1 MAKSKA
7 TVRAPITN
15 HKQVELSGDNG
26 GKAAATRVRL
36 LDAAAKVLSEKG
48 VNGMRLSDV
57 GAVAGVQAPAI
68 YYHFSSKEELAGE
81 VFISGFLNARV
92 TLEGVLNEHR
102 NEDALDRLALAIDTH
117 LRLTVKNSDYTR
129 AASHRMRG
137 DVPVSV
143 LERCRPA
150 EKSYVMLWSRLFA
163 DAGEQGFLREG
174 LDLRVAQNMLLG
186 ALHAISFSWKPTRT
200 PPVDVVVASAQGM
213 LLSGLAAEHRSWA
226 LAGTGK
232 GSSLTS

>member
-7 TVRAPITN
+7 TVRVPITN
-15 HKQVELSGDNG
+15 HKLVEQSGDNG

-36 LDAAAKVLSEKG
+36 LDAAAKVLAEKG
-48 VNGMRLSDV
+48 FNGMRLSDV
-57 GAVAGVQAPAI
+57 GDVAGVQAPAI
-68 YYHFSSKEELAGE
+68 YYHFASKEELAGE

-92 TLEGVLNEHR
+92 TLENVLTQHR
-102 NEDALDRLALAIDTH
+102 AEDALDRLALAIDTH

-150 EKSYVMLWSRLFA
+150 EKAYVMLWSRLFA
-163 DAGEQGFLREG
+163 DASEQGFLRDD

-186 ALHAISFSWKPTRT
+186 ALHAITFSWKPSRT
-200 PPVDVVVASAQGM
+200 PPVDAVVLSAQRM
-213 LLSGLAAEHRSWA
+213 LLSGLATEQRSWA
-226 LAGTGK
+226 QPGASKAT
-232 GSSLTS
+232 SLTS

>member
-7 TVRAPITN
+7 TVKAPITN
-15 HKQVELSGDNG
+15 HKHVEQTGEIG

-48 VNGMRLSDV
+48 FNGMRLSDV
-57 GAVAGVQAPAI
+57 GDVAGVQAPAI

-92 TLEGVLNEHR
+92 TLERVLSQHR
-102 NEDALDRLALAIDTH
+102 GDDALDRLALAIDAH
-117 LRLTVKNSDYTR
+117 LRLTVRNSDYTR

-137 DVPVSV
+137 DVPTSV

-150 EKSYVMLWSRLFA
+150 EKAYVMLWSRLFA
-163 DAGEQGFLREG
+163 DASEQGLIRED
-174 LDLRVAQNMLLG
+174 LDLRIAQNMLLG

-200 PPVDVVVASAQGM
+200 PPVDVVVASAQRM
-213 LLSGLAAEHRSWA
+213 LLSGLASEQRSWSSA
-226 LAGTGK
+226 EATK
-232 GSSLTS
+232 GPSLSS